1 MDEKYM
7 RIAIDVATKSK
18 VEVPV
23 GAVVVYND
31 KVIAMAHNTN
41 VKTKLSTNHAE
52 IIALNK
58 ACKKLKTNKLVDCD
72 IYITKEPCLMCMGAI
87 IGSRIKNVYFG
98 CYDSKFPIVEN
109 LDNFTFNHHV
119 NIVGGVLKE
128 ECGRLL
134 SDFFK
139 KLR

>member
-1 MDEKYM
+1 MEKAIE
-7 RIAIDVATKSK
+7 IAKKST

-23 GAVVVYND
+23 GAVVVQND
-31 KVIAMAHNTN
+31 KVIAIAHNTN

-52 IIALNK
+52 ILAINK

-72 IYITKEPCLMCMGAI
+72 IYVTKEPCLMCMGAI
-87 IGSRIKNVYFG
+87 IGSRIKNLYFG
-98 CYDSKFPIVEN
+98 CYDPRFKVVEK

-119 NIVGGVLKE
+119 NIQGGILEDK
-128 ECGRLL
+128 CAKLL

-139 KLR
+139 QLR

>member
-7 RIAIDVATKSK
+7 KLAIDVATKSK

-23 GAVVVYND
+23 GAVIVCNG
-31 KVIAMAHNTN
+31 KVLSMAHNSN

-52 IIALNK
+52 ILAINK

-98 CYDSKFPIVEN
+98 CYDKKFEVVSK
-109 LDNFTFNHHV
+109 LDNFTFNHHF
-119 NIVGGVLKE
+119 NIVGGILE
-128 ECGRLL
+128 DECGVLL
-134 SDFFK
+134 SNFFK

>member
-1 MDEKYM
+1 MDEKFM
-7 RIAIDVATKSK
+7 RMAIDMANRGK

-23 GAVVVYND
+23 GAVVVCNG
-31 KVIAMAHNTN
+31 KVISKAHNTN
-41 VKTKLSTNHAE
+41 VVTKLSTNHAE
-52 IIALNK
+52 ILAINK
-58 ACKKLKTNKLVDCD
+58 ACKKMKANKLVDCD

-98 CYDSKFPIVEN
+98 CYDKKFEVVN
-109 LDNFTFNHHV
+109 KLDNFTFNHHV
-119 NIVGGVLKE
+119 NIQGGILEDDCAK
-128 ECGRLL
+128 LL

>member
-7 RIAIDVATKSK
+7 KLAVDVATKSK

-23 GAVVVYND
+23 GAVIVCNG
-31 KVIAMAHNTN
+31 KVLSMAHNSN

-52 IIALNK
+52 ILAINK

-87 IGSRIKNVYFG
+87 IGSRIKN
-98 CYDSKFPIVEN
+98 S
-109 LDNFTFNHHV
+109 
-119 NIVGGVLKE
+119 
-128 ECGRLL
+128 R
-134 SDFFK
+134 
-139 KLR
+139 R

>member
-1 MDEKYM
+1 MEEKFM
-7 RIAIDVATKSK
+7 KIAIAEAKHSK

-23 GAVVVYND
+23 GAVVVYNG
-31 KVIAMAHNTN
+31 KVISKAHNTN
-41 VKTKLSTNHAE
+41 VKTKISTNHAE
-52 IIALNK
+52 ILALNK
-58 ACKKLKTNKLVDCD
+58 ACKKMKANKLVDCD

-98 CYDSKFPIVEN
+98 CYDKKFEVVN
-109 LDNFTFNHHV
+109 KLHNFTFNHHV
-119 NIVGGVLKE
+119 NIEGGILE
-128 ECGRLL
+128 DECARLL